1 MRMNSE
7 RSVMLLIS
15 VDTEEDNWR
24 PATDHITVDNIKEIP
39 RFQEFVARMG
49 LKPTYFTTYQVA
61 RVEWA
66 AALLKQAAQDGAA
79 EMAAHLH
86 PWNTPPLERD
96 PFGANTMTKNLPPA
110 LQKAKLLELTR
121 QHEAAFG
128 ASPVSFRAGRYGLG
142 HQLVKPLVECGYK
155 VESSVTPFWDWRDYD
170 DGPDFRVAPMTR
182 YHLNQ
187 DGTTVVH
194 NAEKGRLVELPLS
207 CGYNRKDFV
216 FWSRLDR
223 AMRSKVMRSTR
234 LAGLAWRTGLLRRIM
249 LNPEIHTVEE
259 MLALSGRLIN
269 RGLDYL
275 QVTLHSSSLRPG
287 LSPFT
292 PTAAEVNRLYE
303 RIDRYVGAVSKLAT
317 PVPAVVADFAT
328 VENIPEFA

>member
-1 MRMNSE
+1 MTMQSE
-7 RSVMLLIS
+7 RRVMLLIS

-24 PATDHITVDNIKEIP
+24 PATDHITTGNIEEIP
-39 RFQEFVARMG
+39 RFQQFVAGLG

-66 AALLKQAAQDGAA
+66 AALLKQAAQNGAA
-79 EMAAHLH
+79 ELAAHLH
-86 PWNTPPLERD
+86 PWNTPPLDPD
-96 PFGANTMTKNLPPA
+96 PFGANTMMKNLPPP
-110 LQKAKLLELTR
+110 LQKTKLMELTR
-121 QHEAAFG
+121 QHEVAFG
-128 ASPVSFRAGRYGLG
+128 ANPVSFRAGRYGLG
-142 HQLVKPLVECGYK
+142 HQLVKPLIECGYK

-182 YHLNQ
+182 YLLNQ
-187 DGTTVVH
+187 NGTTVVQ
-194 NAEKGRLVELPLS
+194 NAENGGLVELPLS

-223 AMRSKVMRSTR
+223 AMRSKLMRPTR
-234 LAGLAWRTGLLRRIM
+234 LAGLAWRTGLLRRII

-259 MLALSGRLIN
+259 MIALSSRLIN

-292 PTAAEVNRLYE
+292 PTAAEVDRLYD
-303 RIDRYVGAVSKLAT
+303 RIARYVEAVSRLAT

-328 VENIPEFA
+328 VEKIPEFA